1 MSTGVEQ
8 QRDRSDSFNQK
19 KEIVQNLD
27 NEKQFNPSPGLSP
40 GLMSQMPY
48 GMNISTLHNLASMQN
63 YNNTAN
69 Q

>member
-8 QRDRSDSFNQK
+8 QRDRSDSFNQR
-19 KEIVQNLD
+19 KEIVQNLE

-48 GMNISTLHNLASMQN
+48 GMLHNLASMQN
-63 YNNTAN
+63 YNNSTN
-69 Q
+69 